1 MEKIIIYGV
10 KWCGDCKRALR
21 IFDDRKIDFEW
32 IDIDQNKEGEAF
44 VKETNQGNR
53 SVPTIIFPD
62 DSKLVEPSNQ
72 LLVEKL
78 ESLGL

>member
-1 MEKIIIYGV
+1 VKKILVYGV
-10 KWCGDCKRALR
+10 RWCGDCKRALR
-21 IFDDRKIDFEW
+21 IFNERQIEIEW
-32 IDIDQNKEGEAF
+32 IDIDQDKEGEAI
-44 VKETNQGNR
+44 VKAANNGNR